1 MKQESHETHEPHEP
15 RLCRVGSV
23 GIGGGRPLC
32 IIAGPCVLESLE
44 QSLAI
49 ARHVKALCVRLGLS
63 YVFKGSFD
71 KANRSS
77 INSARGPGIE
87 RGFEWLRAVR
97 QEVGV
102 PVTTD
107 IHEPNQAEP
116 AASSVDLIQIPAFLC
131 RQTDLLLAAGRA
143 AAERGP
149 NKGVNVK
156 KGQFMAPSEVSGAVK
171 KLREAG
177 ASNVMVTE
185 RGTFF
190 GYHRLVNDFVGLED
204 LIRGVGE
211 GAGEKLE
218 ASLYGDGVAPPPVC
232 FDATHST
239 QRPGLGEV
247 TGGRPERAAG
257 LARAAVALG
266 VHALFLECHPEPTKA
281 LSDRATVQ
289 PLEAMEGI
297 LKQCAAIRAAL
308 ANYDGASQRFGQA
321 GPSGPGSGGL
331 R

>member
-1 MKQESHETHEPHEP
+1 MGGVE
-15 RLCRVGSV
+15 VG
-23 GIGGGRPLC
+23 GGGRPLC

-44 QSLAI
+44 HSLAI

-63 YVFKGSFD
+63 YIFKGSFD

-77 INSARGPGIE
+77 INSARGPGLE
-87 RGFEWLRAVR
+87 RGLEWLRAVR
-97 QEVGV
+97 QELGV

-107 IHEPNQAEP
+107 IHEPNQAV
-116 AASSVDLIQIPAFLC
+116 AAAMSVDLIQIPAFLC
-131 RQTDLLLAAGRA
+131 RQTDLLLAAGLA
-143 AAERGP
+143 AAAHGP
-149 NKGVNVK
+149 AKGVNVK
-156 KGQFMAPSEVSGAVK
+156 KGQFMAPSEMAGAVR

-177 ASNVMVTE
+177 TTNVMVTE

-204 LIRGVGE
+204 LILGQDE
-211 GAGEKLE
+211 GAAEKMGV
-218 ASLYGDGVAPPPVC
+218 SLYGDSVAPPPVC

-257 LARAAVALG
+257 LARAAVAVG
-266 VHALFLECHPEPTKA
+266 VHALFLECHPEPAKA

-289 PLEAMEGI
+289 TLEAMEGI
-297 LKQCAAIRAAL
+297 LSQCAAIRAAL
-308 ANYDGASQRFGQA
+308 AKSEGFAMKGAR
-321 GPSGPGSGGL
+321 
-331 R
+331 